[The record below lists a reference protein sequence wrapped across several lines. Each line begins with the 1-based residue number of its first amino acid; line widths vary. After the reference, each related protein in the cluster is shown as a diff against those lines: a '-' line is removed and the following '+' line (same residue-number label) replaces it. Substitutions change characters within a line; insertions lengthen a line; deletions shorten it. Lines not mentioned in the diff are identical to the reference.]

1 VLNLQPMTS
10 LAQLQGAAQTNP
22 LSMEG
27 TVASVISKFES
38 MWATFIHGE
47 ASFEPFMDLYL
58 KRWIHSFVSCFSYLP
73 FIYLTSYFTSLFS
86 FCFFGF
92 DRDQL
97 VTVTSTTPHRQV
109 RVVGITEDHGLLRTI
124 PERSGTGRFG
134 STSTVEFIDLQ
145 PDGNSFDLMA
155 NLIKSKT

>member
-1 VLNLQPMTS
+1 MLNLQPMTS
-10 LAQLQGAAQTNP
+10 LAQLQDATQTHT
-22 LSMEG
+22 LSIER
-27 TVASVISKFES
+27 TVASIISKFES

-58 KRWIHSFVSCFSYLP
+58 KRWIHSFVSSFFQSAVQSHLHIVLYL
-73 FIYLTSYFTSLFS
+73 L
-86 FCFFGF
+86 CF

-97 VTVTSTTPHRQV
+97 VTLTTTTPHRQV

-124 PERSGTGRFG
+124 PEHSGTTGRLA
-134 STSTVEFIDLQ
+134 STVEYIDLQ

-155 NLIKSKT
+155 NLIKSKN